1 VTLDKEEKDREDDNK
16 HVTRVFYVANHDAKA
31 PRTALK
37 AEDLLD
43 NTFRM
48 VKADENAPTM
58 DNDVGRIAVP
68 MKEEG
73 LRRLS
78 KQEKPSWAHLIVAS
92 GHQKMP
98 LSTAIMGSKKQQGK

>member
-1 VTLDKEEKDREDDNK
+1 VTHKEEKDEEDDNEN
-16 HVTRVFYVANHDAKA
+16 VTNVFYVANHDAKA
-31 PRTALK
+31 LRTALK

-58 DNDVGRIAVP
+58 DKDVGHIAVP
-68 MKEEG
+68 IKEEG

-78 KQEKPSWAHLIVAS
+78 KQEKPSWAHLVVAS

-98 LSTAIMGSKKQQGK
+98 LSTAILGSKKQQGK